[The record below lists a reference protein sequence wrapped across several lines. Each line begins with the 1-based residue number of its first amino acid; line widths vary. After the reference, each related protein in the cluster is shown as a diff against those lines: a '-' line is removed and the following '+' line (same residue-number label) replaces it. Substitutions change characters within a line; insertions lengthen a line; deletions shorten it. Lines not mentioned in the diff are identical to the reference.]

1 MTLLAKNL
9 IIHSIEQQKL
19 LRNHIQKARTNNQIR
34 FPELRVIDEDG
45 SQLGVMKTSDALA
58 LAEERGLDLVEVS
71 PQARPPVA
79 KLVNYDKM
87 RYYQKKMEQQQKKKV
102 KRTEV
107 KNIRLSVRISE
118 HDMQVKARQTE
129 KFLAEGNKVK
139 VDLMMRGRE
148 QAFADLGYVAIRK
161 FLTFVP
167 NHEVEVPETR
177 QGKFISLLIKAASK
191 PKPAAEE

>member
-1 MTLLAKNL
+1 
-9 IIHSIEQQKL
+9 
-19 LRNHIQKARTNNQIR
+19 
-34 FPELRVIDEDG
+34 
-45 SQLGVMKTSDALA
+45 MKTSDALA

-118 HDMQVKARQTE
+118 HDMQIKARQAE

-177 QGKFISLLIKAASK
+177 QGKFISLLIKAANK
-191 PKPAAEE
+191 PKPTAE